1 MTTSLLLSAADTL
14 DLGHW
19 VARDDHPGAVI
30 GVLSRGHVRSWRSRG
45 RGAVGEE
52 APRLTPTTVFYA
64 ASVSKQFTAACVA
77 LCEAAGDLDVTQS
90 VRTYIPEL
98 PAVFDPVTL
107 TYLLHHL
114 GGLPRGRDDMAGA
127 PSLTADWWD
136 GLGLWDLIAVLAK
149 ETDLA
154 ARPGERYAYSNAGYW
169 LLAASVERVSG
180 ERFGAFARRRLLE
193 PLDMRDSRFR
203 DDPDTPQPGLV
214 IGHAAKDGLPTPVT
228 TRFHGVGDGGLL
240 TTIKDLAKWD
250 LFWSGRSPLG
260 AELPERLVT
269 QGRRNDGAWL
279 SYAWGVSVRSH
290 RGVRTVSHDGSYIGY
305 RSKLVRFPH
314 HDFSV
319 ACLANADDVDVDGL
333 SMDLAD
339 AVLGDLGDSPAPSWA
354 ETLRDDALAMTD

>member
-1 MTTSLLLSAADTL
+1 MTTSVLLSAADSL
-14 DLGHW
+14 DLGRW
-19 VARDDHPGAVI
+19 VAWDEHPGAIV
-30 GVLSRGHVRSWRSRG
+30 GVLSGGQVRSWQSRG
-45 RGAVGEE
+45 RGGVGEG
-52 APRLTPTTVFYA
+52 ASRLTPTTAFYA

-77 LCEAAGDLDVTQS
+77 LCQATGDLDVAQS
-90 VRTYIPEL
+90 VRAYIPEL
-98 PAVFDPVTL
+98 PPAFDPVTL
-107 TYLLHHL
+107 AHLLHHL

-127 PSLTADWWD
+127 PSPTTDWWD

-154 ARPGERYAYSNAGYW
+154 APPGERYAYSNAGYW

-180 ERFGAFARRRLLE
+180 QSFGAFARRRLLE
-193 PLDMRDSRFR
+193 PLGMRDSRFR

-214 IGHAAKDGLPTPVT
+214 PGHAVKDGLLTPVK

-240 TTIKDLAKWD
+240 TTLEDLARWD

-269 QGRRNDGAWL
+269 LGRRNDGAWL

-290 RGVRTVSHDGSYIGY
+290 RGARTVSHGGSYIGY
-305 RSKLVRFPH
+305 LSKLVRFPQ

-339 AVLGDLGDSPAPSWA
+339 AVLGELADARAPSWA
-354 ETLRDDALAMTD
+354 DTLRDDALATTG